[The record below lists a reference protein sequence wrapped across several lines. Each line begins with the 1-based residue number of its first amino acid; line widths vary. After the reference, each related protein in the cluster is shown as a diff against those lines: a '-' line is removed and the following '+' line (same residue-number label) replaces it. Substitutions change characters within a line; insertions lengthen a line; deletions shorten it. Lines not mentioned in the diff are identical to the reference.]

1 MDLSKYNQKTPD
13 INEGKPDMKGELLEC
28 KKKILDIALHKILQN
43 VPAKILDIGPAAGW
57 ETKRL
62 VEMFPNHEITALTLF
77 KEEAVEIMRN
87 ANPHWVVKSD
97 MHDMAVDSNQYKLV
111 FASHVLEHSH
121 SPYIALSEF
130 YRVLEKNGIAF
141 IVLPNAN
148 GYTALHTEKPKR
160 LGSFPAHLFCPSIE
174 TMIEM
179 AKHVGFT
186 FEAYHEEPQYCEGM
200 IHYINQ
206 IYIFRK

>member
-13 INEGKPDMKGELLEC
+13 INEGRPDRVKGELLKC
-28 KKKILDIALHKILQN
+28 KEGIIARLMDSIHGISISELLN
-43 VPAKILDIGPAAGW
+43 VGPAAGW
-57 ETKRL
+57 EVKKLSRL
-62 VEMFPNHEITALTLF
+62 FELVIPLTLF
-77 KEEAVEIMRN
+77 EEEAKAIFENTGIEATVG
-87 ANPHWVVKSD
+87 D
-97 MHDMAVDSNQYKLV
+97 MHDMRDYWTSKFDIV

-130 YRVLEKNGIAF
+130 FRVLIPSGWAF

-186 FEAYHEEPQYCEGM
+186 FEAYHEEPQWCEGQ